1 MPDKITHEARTGR
14 RSWLGYARIFRSIH
28 DGIDT
33 AATLAPI
40 HGLRT
45 ETMRELLRRMC
56 GAALIHIC
64 GEVRAANRL
73 RVPRWAIG
81 PGAKSSARTNA
92 PLVPNIELA
101 AFADMWRALQEA
113 PHTPK
118 ALAERRGISR
128 QRVGAFLAACHAEL
142 RILRV
147 AGYESPR
154 GDLGGGQAVLYAA
167 GFDQPDT
174 QKPAREPMVDRWRRE
189 RETKKRRARWAADG
203 LAITP
208 QTLITIYPPKPA
220 PLRTNTHAA

>member
-45 ETMRELLRRMC
+45 ETMRDVLRRMS
-56 GAALIHIC
+56 ALDLIHIC
-64 GEVRAANRL
+64 GHVRAPNRL
-73 RVPRWAIG
+73 LVPRWAIG
-81 PGAKSSARTNA
+81 AGAKSSARTNA
-92 PLVPNIELA
+92 PLAPNVELA
-101 AFADMWRALQEA
+101 AFASMWRALQEG

-118 ALAERRGISR
+118 ALSERFGLCR
-128 QRVGAFLAACHAEL
+128 QRVGTLLVACHAEL
-142 RILRV
+142 RILRI

-154 GDLGGGQAVLYAA
+154 GDLGGGQAVMYAA
-167 GFDQPDT
+167 AFDQPDA

-189 RETKKRRARWAADG
+189 RETKKRRERWAADG
-203 LAITP
+203 LVLTP
-208 QTLITIYPPKPA
+208 QTLITIYPSKPA
-220 PLRTNTHAA
+220 PRRTNTHAA